1 MRADSAAPC
10 HVDKP
15 GGAISGISMSLSVS
29 GLVTRP
35 MLINMFIGPS
45 GLEYPSRFFA
55 RDYAGNLLEF
65 SV

>member
-1 MRADSAAPC
+1 M

-15 GGAISGISMSLSVS
+15 GEVISGQLGSYADDRFKCILQADDD
-29 GLVTRP
+29 L
-35 MLINMFIGPS
+35 GPS
-45 GLEYPSRFFA
+45 GIEYPSRFFA

>member
-35 MLINMFIGPS
+35 MLINMFIHRTFGIGISFEVLCKGLCGKSS
-45 GLEYPSRFFA
+45 G
-55 RDYAGNLLEF
+55 
-65 SV
+65 V